1 VSREFFGSA
10 EAAAAWRRGAAQ
22 RAQFLTKVTELML
35 DEARIGPGTR
45 VLDIGT
51 GTGDTALLVADRV
64 GPAERVIAIDAS
76 AEMLEVATEVAREAR
91 LENIEFRRMD
101 GGNLQLEA
109 ASVDAVIGRH
119 AMQFLDDWP
128 APLAGFHRVLRPGGR
143 LSFITWASIAEN
155 PFLALPVTI
164 PRALGWTTASPNV
177 RPFDL
182 SVSEALHGQLINAG
196 FDEVHVQRVAF
207 ETRMPLDEAI
217 ANRLDSPMS
226 RSLISDLSPEQRTT
240 FQAAIRSAV
249 ARMRVGSEAVVSGAS
264 LLVSGTR

>member
-1 VSREFFGSA
+1 
-10 EAAAAWRRGAAQ
+10 
-22 RAQFLTKVTELML
+22 
-35 DEARIGPGTR
+35 
-45 VLDIGT
+45 
-51 GTGDTALLVADRV
+51 
-64 GPAERVIAIDAS
+64 
-76 AEMLEVATEVAREAR
+76 
-91 LENIEFRRMD
+91 
-101 GGNLQLEA
+101 
-109 ASVDAVIGRH
+109 VDAVIGRH

-164 PRALGWTTASPNV
+164 PRALGWTMASPNA

-182 SVSEALHGQLINAG
+182 SDREALRGQLINAG
-196 FDEVHVQRVAF
+196 FDEVHVRRVAF

-226 RSLISDLSPEQRTT
+226 RSVIRDLSTEQRTT

-249 ARMRVGSEAVVSGAS
+249 ARMRVGSDAIVSGVS

>member
-1 VSREFFGSA
+1 VSQEFFGSA
-10 EAAAAWRRGAAQ
+10 AAAAAWRRGAAQ
-22 RAQFLTKVTELML
+22 RARFLTKVTELML
-35 DEARIGPGTR
+35 DTARIGRGKR

-51 GTGDTALLVADRV
+51 GTGDTALLAAERV
-64 GPAERVIAIDAS
+64 GPTGRLIAIDAS
-76 AEMLEVATEVAREAR
+76 ADMLDVATEAASQAR
-91 LENIEFRRMD
+91 LDNIEFRRMD
-101 GGNLQLEA
+101 GGHLMLEP

-143 LSFITWASIAEN
+143 LSFITWASIDEN

-164 PRALGWTTASPNV
+164 PRELGWTTASPNA

-182 SVSEALHGQLINAG
+182 CDSEALHTQLITAG
-196 FDEVHVQRVAF
+196 FDEVKVQRVAF

-226 RSLISDLSPEQRTT
+226 RGVISDLSADQRIT

-249 ARMRVGSEAVVSGAS
+249 KGMRDGGDAVVSGMS
-264 LLVSGTR
+264 LLASGTR

>member
-1 VSREFFGSA
+1 MRQEFFGSA
-10 EAAAAWRRGAAQ
+10 EAAAAWRRGATQ
-22 RAQFLTKVTELML
+22 RARFLTKVTELML
-35 DEARIGPGTR
+35 DQARIGPGSR

-51 GTGDTALLVADRV
+51 GTGDTALLA
-64 GPAERVIAIDAS
+64 AERLGPTGRLIAIDAS
-76 AEMLEVATEVAREAR
+76 ADMLDVATDAAREAC
-91 LENIEFRRMD
+91 LDNIEFRRMD
-101 GGNLQLEA
+101 GGNLTLDP

-119 AMQFLDDWP
+119 AMQFLDNWP
-128 APLAGFHRVLRPGGR
+128 TPLVGFRGVLRAGGR
-143 LSFITWASIAEN
+143 LSFIVWAPIAEN

-164 PRALGWTTASPNV
+164 PRELGWEMASPNA

-182 SVSEALHGQLINAG
+182 SDSEALRSQLISAG
-196 FDEVHVQRVAF
+196 FDEVRVQRVAF

-226 RSLISDLSPEQRTT
+226 RSVISELSVEQRTT

-249 ARMRVGSEAVVSGAS
+249 QTMRDGSDAVVSGVS